1 MVARQQHQQA
11 GPWVAGEEEE
21 DEAHQ
26 GLQGGK
32 RTHVPMGEGGTGA
45 AESTC
50 WDPAYS
56 MMKITGISVIAEPG
70 VLVEEEKMAGLWP
83 MAQ

>member
-1 MVARQQHQQA
+1 MKHIRVCREEKELTFPREREAQELLSLPA
-11 GPWVAGEEEE
+11 GI
-21 DEAHQ
+21 
-26 GLQGGK
+26 
-32 RTHVPMGEGGTGA
+32 
-45 AESTC
+45 
-50 WDPAYS
+50 PAYS